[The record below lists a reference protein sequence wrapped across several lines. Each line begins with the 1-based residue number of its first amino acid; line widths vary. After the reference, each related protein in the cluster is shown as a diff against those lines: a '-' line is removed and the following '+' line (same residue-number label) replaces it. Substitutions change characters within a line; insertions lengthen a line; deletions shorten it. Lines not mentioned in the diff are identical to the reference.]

1 KMAANKPTAV
11 HFSLIFFVM
20 ATIVAGVMAYMYYD
34 DGREIRAQMEA
45 DRKEKESQKTV
56 ALEYTNQVNALKK
69 QIGHEHPDVGLDPT
83 GGAQANPQGGAPG
96 AGASPP
102 PNTVLGAMQ
111 QDIQQYSIS
120 QPPPPDYK
128 TVIRELREALEA
140 EKYNIGEQKKASDS
154 EIQRLTNQVTMLQ
167 QTVQTHDTERAKAV
181 QDRLTAE
188 TEHKKALQV
197 VRDELTT
204 KTQEYQKLL
213 VEKQNEKN
221 AHEQA
226 IAEKDDRISRLVSI
240 NNVLQDR
247 IKSATRT
254 TFERPDGIVR
264 WVDNSSHLVW
274 INLGSADSLTVRTNF
289 SVYKKNN
296 RGVGVDTEN
305 SLKGPEDMKG
315 SIEVTRILGPHLAEA
330 RILDEDYYDPIATN
344 DPIYTPIW
352 SPNQKEAFAFVGL
365 IDLDD
370 DGRSDR
376 ELLHDILSSAS
387 AKVQVEVDDD
397 GNRNGGE
404 IDEKT
409 KFLVVGEIPALED
422 LTNEKEKEA
431 AKRIHAAH
439 KDLKEEAREQ
449 GVRVVTLNDFM
460 AFIGYT
466 PRQRVFRP
474 GDRRPFALKSGS
486 RSTGTG
492 ESIGKNRF
500 STGQTSGVYSRSK
513 RLGQTTGTG
522 QTSGAYRGSR

>member
-1 KMAANKPTAV
+1 MAANKPTAV

-34 DGREIRAQMEA
+34 DGRELRAQMEA
-45 DRKEKESQKTV
+45 DRKEKEAQKSE
-56 ALEYTNQVNALKK
+56 ALKYSEQVNELKK
-69 QIGHEHPDVGLDPT
+69 HIGHQHPEVGTDAA
-83 GGAQANPQGGAPG
+83 GVQANAQGATGNA
-96 AGASPP
+96 P
-102 PNTVLGAMQ
+102 PNTVVGAIQ
-111 QDIQQYSIS
+111 QDISQYSLT
-120 QPPPPDYK
+120 QPPDYK
-128 TVIRELREALEA
+128 TALREVREALEA
-140 EKYNIGEQKKASDS
+140 EKANLLAQKQTSDAEIQKLTDQVAQLQQKVQEHDS
-154 EIQRLTNQVTMLQ
+154 E
-167 QTVQTHDTERAKAV
+167 RASAV
-181 QDRLTAE
+181 QARLSAE
-188 TEHKKALQV
+188 NEHKKALQL
-197 VRDELTT
+197 VRDELTS
-204 KTQEYQKLL
+204 KTQEYQQLL
-213 VEKQNEKN
+213 VQKQNEKN
-221 AHEQA
+221 AHDQA
-226 IAEKDDRISRLVSI
+226 IAEKDDRIARLVAI

-254 TFERPDGIVR
+254 TFERPDGLIR

-274 INLGSADSLTVRTNF
+274 INLGSADNLTKRTNF
-289 SVYKKNN
+289 SVYKQNN

-315 SIEVTRILGPHLAEA
+315 SIEVTRILDRHLAEA
-330 RILDEDYYDPIATN
+330 RILDEDYSHPIAVN

-365 IDLDD
+365 IDMDD

-376 ELLHDILSSAS
+376 ELLHDILSSAN
-387 AKVQVEVDDD
+387 AKVQVEVDDE
-397 GNRNGGE
+397 GNRTGGE
-404 IDEKT
+404 INEQT

-422 LTNEKEKEA
+422 LTNEEEKEA

-486 RSTGTG
+486 RSTSTG

-500 STGQTSGVYSRSK
+500 STGQTSGIYSRSK
-513 RLGQTTGTG
+513 RLGQPMGTG
-522 QTSGAYRGSR
+522 QTSGAYGGSR